1 MQLDRTAPPM
11 IKYPVEFE
19 FSLPSCDTIY
29 LDNGIP
35 MYSLNLGA
43 QEVVQVE
50 WVFEAGIRE
59 ESKTAV
65 AQTTAALLRAGTA
78 TRSSAVINEAI
89 EKYGATLKVTAN
101 NDFAIISITALTKHL
116 HHLLPIVQ
124 ELISKPS
131 FPQDELQV
139 YQQNAIQRLRVNLL
153 RSDFVSNRLIDA
165 YVFGKQ
171 HPYGR
176 YTEIQDVE
184 AITREDLIQFHQDF
198 YTADN
203 CKIFLS
209 GNFTPQHVVNIQELF
224 GGNWD
229 YSNVKN
235 FGLSY
240 TLEPATEKLQRVV
253 NDAKSVQGSIRLAR
267 PFIERTHP
275 DFAQAL
281 VMNTIFGGYFGS
293 RLMTNIREEKGY
305 TYGIYS
311 QFYAYKN
318 ASAYLI
324 ATDAG
329 KDVCEAAVKET
340 LYEAKRMQGELV
352 SEQELIL
359 VKNYI
364 LGNLLGD
371 LDGAFSI
378 MSRWKTLIL
387 NDLTVDHFNHNVAT
401 YKSITAEQV
410 RTMAEKYLNMDDF
423 YNLIVY

>member
-1 MQLDRTAPPM
+1 
-11 IKYPVEFE
+11 
-19 FSLPSCDTIY
+19 
-29 LDNGIP
+29 
-35 MYSLNLGA
+35 
-43 QEVVQVE
+43 
-50 WVFEAGIRE
+50 
-59 ESKTAV
+59 
-65 AQTTAALLRAGTA
+65 
-78 TRSSAVINEAI
+78 
-89 EKYGATLKVTAN
+89 
-101 NDFAIISITALTKHL
+101 FAIISITALTKHL

-209 GNFTPQHVVNIQELF
+209 GNFTPQHVVNIQGLF

-253 NDAKSVQGSIRLAR
+253 NDAKSVQGSI
-267 PFIERTHP
+267 
-275 DFAQAL
+275 
-281 VMNTIFGGYFGS
+281 
-293 RLMTNIREEKGY
+293 
-305 TYGIYS
+305 
-311 QFYAYKN
+311 
-318 ASAYLI
+318 
-324 ATDAG
+324 
-329 KDVCEAAVKET
+329 
-340 LYEAKRMQGELV
+340 
-352 SEQELIL
+352 
-359 VKNYI
+359 
-364 LGNLLGD
+364 
-371 LDGAFSI
+371 
-378 MSRWKTLIL
+378 
-387 NDLTVDHFNHNVAT
+387 
-401 YKSITAEQV
+401 
-410 RTMAEKYLNMDDF
+410 
-423 YNLIVY
+423 